1 MNDRIRELRTKY
13 IPQKTGKKLTQQE
26 MADSLG
32 LSQNYIWQIEKG
44 DRTPSSRTID
54 DICRIYDVSR
64 VWLETGEGEPF
75 LPMGKE
81 ETLKSVFSDVL
92 SGRSSEKNDF
102 IAAIAE
108 LPDELVGPMVQ
119 SWIAAAEIMKKKLD
133 RGS

>member
-13 IPQKTGKKLTQQE
+13 IPQKTGEKLTQQE

-64 VWLETGEGEPF
+64 IWLETGEGDPF
-75 LPMGKE
+75 LPMNKE
-81 ETLKSVFSDVL
+81 ETLKAVFSDVR
-92 SGRSSEKNDF
+92 SGRQSEKNAF

-108 LPDELVGPMVQ
+108 MPDELVAPMVQ
-119 SWIAAAEIMKKKLD
+119 SWIKAAEIMKERLEQK
-133 RGS
+133 